1 MARATQAEIARR
13 IDEVRPLVV
22 ECLAPRE
29 IRAWT
34 IKQTRWGAS
43 VSLAQLKRYLAAAQE
58 QIKGAAAIDRE
69 QEIGAA
75 KLRCE
80 RIVAK
85 AAAKGDLRSEL
96 AAVRQIC
103 VLYGLEEPKR
113 SEVALSGALDIGAA
127 REALTELLAHEIAE
141 RRCKDDEDNSD

>member
-1 MARATQAEIARR
+1 VARATQAEIARR
-13 IDEVRPLVV
+13 IDELRPLVI
-22 ECLAPRE
+22 ECLALRE

-34 IKQTRWGAS
+34 AKHTPWGAS
-43 VSLAQLKRYLAAAQE
+43 VSPAQLKRYVAAAAE
-58 QIKGAAAIDRE
+58 QIKEAAAIDRE

-103 VLYGLEEPKR
+103 ELYGLQEPKR
-113 SEVALSGALDIGAA
+113 SEVALSGAIDIGAA
-127 REALTELLAHEIAE
+127 RAALTELLAHEIAQG
-141 RRCKDDEDNSD
+141 RCKDDEDESD

>member
-22 ECLAPRE
+22 ECLALRE

-34 IKQTRWGAS
+34 IKQTRWGAA
-43 VSLAQLKRYLAAAQE
+43 VSLAQLKRYLAAAQQ
-58 QIKGAAAIDRE
+58 QIKEAAAIDRE
-69 QEIGAA
+69 REIGAA

-103 VLYGLEEPKR
+103 ALYGLEQPKR
-113 SEVALSGALDIGAA
+113 SEGALAGAIDIGAA
-127 REALTELLAHEIAE
+127 REALAELLAQEIAE
-141 RRCKDDEDNSD
+141 RRGENDEDNSD